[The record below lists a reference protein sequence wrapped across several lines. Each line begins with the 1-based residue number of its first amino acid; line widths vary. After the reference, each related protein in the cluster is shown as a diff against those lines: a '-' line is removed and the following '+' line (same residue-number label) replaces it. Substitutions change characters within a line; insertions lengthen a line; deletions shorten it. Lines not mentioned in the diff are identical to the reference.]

1 VIAGSAMRPVGGWL
15 SDKIGGIRVLIGLFG
30 LIATVLGIMT
40 ILPPLYATVALL
52 FCALGFMG
60 LGNGAVFQLVP
71 QRFAKRVGSMT
82 GVVGAAG
89 GVGGFFF
96 PVVLGWFKQYFGSF
110 SYGFGVFAGLAALA
124 LITLFVVRHNW
135 IGSWLGEG
143 GVAR

>member
-1 VIAGSAMRPVGGWL
+1 
-15 SDKIGGIRVLIGLFG
+15 
-30 LIATVLGIMT
+30 MT
-40 ILPPLYATVALL
+40 ILPPLYPAVGLL

-89 GVGGFFF
+89 GIGGFFF
-96 PVVLGWFKQYFGSF
+96 PVILGWFKQYFGSF
-110 SYGFGVFAGLAALA
+110 SYGFGIFAGLAALA
-124 LITLFVVRHNW
+124 LLTLAVVQQRW